1 MCYNFIMNK
10 NILNSGSN
18 CLANLAIGL
27 ILGLTPLFFN
37 YFYPTSIDLDKL
49 VVFKIFTLLLL
60 FAVVWHF
67 SKFQIKIS
75 QGILKNVLP
84 LGLLFIF
91 LIISLLFSVDPA
103 MSWLGT
109 YDRQEGLISWLF
121 YGLWATLLVLHLNS
135 IPENLRLI
143 KINSFLKV
151 ISISGLLVSFYAI
164 LQILGWDFVT
174 WSEPANITGRS
185 MSFFGQPNYLAC
197 WLVLVLPFSAYLI
210 FIAKNKLSRL
220 PWALVFISELAAL
233 LATGSRATFFI
244 FLIISA
250 VWLIWFLTQKNILSR
265 QKIFLIILVVVI
277 TLSSF
282 LTFLAI
288 SNRPRFEE
296 LTNFKKGSAAVRLE
310 LWQTGW
316 AAYLK
321 KPWLGYGLENQK
333 EVYVTYYKVDSALYS
348 KPNSYS
354 DRAHN
359 LILDILL
366 TTGIVGL
373 LFFAYFIYWVFANL
387 LKALKDN
394 NYQNLSAFLMWS
406 LAVYLVSLLFN
417 FSVTVTNIYFWFI
430 VALAFVISGKSV
442 LAIQLDKKIASLART
457 ILVLATALLFLY
469 GSFIEIERLQAD
481 YYYNKILDETVKSE
495 YFAALVLKDYLN
507 ATGPNQVFADYYN
520 QGISL
525 RFLESLPNISNQSST
540 VTVLRYLALT
550 EKILP
555 SSNFENRFVKAFI
568 SGALGDRYNMEK
580 SFNDL
585 ALLSPELPKIYLA
598 WGDSLM
604 FNHDYK
610 NAIIKFEK
618 AYSLLPDSNN
628 PYLSLN
634 QKNSLDIYKQQV
646 MFRLAKAKLL
656 AK

>member
-1 MCYNFIMNK
+1 
-10 NILNSGSN
+10 
-18 CLANLAIGL
+18 
-27 ILGLTPLFFN
+27 
-37 YFYPTSIDLDKL
+37 
-49 VVFKIFTLLLL
+49 
-60 FAVVWHF
+60 
-67 SKFQIKIS
+67 
-75 QGILKNVLP
+75 
-84 LGLLFIF
+84 
-91 LIISLLFSVDPA
+91 LFSVDPA